1 MRAFIVTLLF
11 FFAPV
16 ILMFA
21 LRHLALLLR
30 IWLAWRRAREANE
43 NIIDITPARPRPA
56 SRSFIVFAV
65 MIGVICAAL
74 VWMRLG
80 DQSGPPGAYVP
91 AQIDARGRLVPGHF
105 QKTP

>member
-30 IWLAWRRAREANE
+30 IWLAWRRNRAANE
-43 NIIDITPARPRPA
+43 HVIDITPARPSPA
-56 SRSFIVFAV
+56 SRGFIAV
-65 MIGVICAAL
+65 AIIVGVICAAL

-80 DQSGPPGAYVP
+80 DESGPPGAYVP
-91 AQIDARGRLVPGHF
+91 AHIDAQGHVIPGQY
-105 QKTP
+105 QKP